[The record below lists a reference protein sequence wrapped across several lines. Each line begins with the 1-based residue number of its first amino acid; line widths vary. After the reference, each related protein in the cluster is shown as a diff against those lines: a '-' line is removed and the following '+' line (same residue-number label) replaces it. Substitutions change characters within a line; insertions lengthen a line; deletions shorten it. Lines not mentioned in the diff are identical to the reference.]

1 MPLLWGSP
9 SLIMPTRDI
18 FMMLTPHMVKPV
30 SVTRPSMPSLKVPG
44 ASTNS
49 LPDDVGTMKS
59 CTSL

>member
-1 MPLLWGSP
+1 
-9 SLIMPTRDI
+9 MPTRDI